1 MRLLMLVVRMDEDD
15 WATAFIPRWVEALAQ
30 HVERVDVLAL
40 EVGHVAT
47 LPANVRVHSMGKT
60 STSTPAPRDQLA
72 RWRVLYGFYRQT
84 WRLLPRCDAVFVH
97 MIPRY
102 AWLIAP
108 FAVLYG
114 KPITLWYTHR
124 QISADL
130 KRALPFVRRVV
141 TAVPNSFPL
150 PSTKVRPLGHGVN
163 PSFFTPTPSRLRER
177 LIVHVARLQPI
188 KQQALLLEALAHLPD
203 YTAVFIGG
211 IPEGEDPTY
220 LETLRHHAERLG
232 VAQRVIFTGGLS
244 AEAVRDWY
252 QRASIAIN
260 LSPVG
265 LFDKAALESMLC
277 QTPTLVT
284 NPAFADVLGDY
295 APMLITGYSVPQLTA
310 TIQLISNLNDTE
322 RTQLGEHLRQQ
333 VIAQHSL
340 SALIPRLVSVLNTG
354 EIT

>member
-1 MRLLMLVVRMDEDD
+1 MRVLMLVIRMDEDD
-15 WATAFIPRWVEALAQ
+15 WATAFIPLWVEALSQ
-30 HVERVDVLAL
+30 QVERVDVLAL
-40 EVGHVAT
+40 EVGQVVD
-47 LPANVRVHSMGKT
+47 LPPNVRVFSMGKRAGV
-60 STSTPAPRDQLA
+60 S
-72 RWRVLYGFYRQT
+72 RWRVLDGFYRQA
-84 WRLLPRCDAVFVH
+84 WHLLPACDAVFVH

-108 FAVLYG
+108 LAWLQR

-124 QISADL
+124 QISTDL

-141 TAVPNSFPL
+141 TAVPDSFPL
-150 PSTKVRPLGHGVN
+150 PSPKVRPLGHGVN
-163 PSFFTPTPSRLRER
+163 PTFFTPAPSILRER
-177 LIVHVARLQPI
+177 LIVQVARLQPI
-188 KQQALLLEALAHLPD
+188 KHQALLLEALPHLPR

-211 IPEGEDPTY
+211 IPDGEDPSY
-220 LETLRHHAERLG
+220 LDGLRSLAQGLG

-252 QRASIAIN
+252 RRADIAIN

-277 QTPTLVT
+277 QTPTVVT
-284 NPAFADVLGDY
+284 NPAFTPVLGKY
-295 APMLITGYSVPQLTA
+295 APMLITGYSATELTA
-310 TIQLISNLNDTE
+310 TIQRISNMNTTE
-322 RTQLGEHLRQQ
+322 RTQLGEHLRQH

-354 EIT
+354 EIV